1 MSELSSD
8 SSIKGTLVGEAL
20 FEHQRQHGNSTITAS
35 DGAHAYT
42 THTQILDPDDPVG
55 FRLELPAGT
64 YLVKAVTED
73 RLHTAEQA
81 NVVIKPNARTRVTLV
96 FDPQATA

>member
-1 MSELSSD
+1 MAIMTESSA
-8 SSIKGTLVGEAL
+8 KGSLVGEAM
-20 FEHQRQHGNSTITAS
+20 FENQRQHGNSTITAS
-35 DGAHAYT
+35 DDAHTYT
-42 THTQILDPDDPVG
+42 THTHILDPDDPVG

-81 NVVIKPNARTRVTLV
+81 NVVIHPNAKTRVRLI
-96 FDPQATA
+96 FDPQPPA